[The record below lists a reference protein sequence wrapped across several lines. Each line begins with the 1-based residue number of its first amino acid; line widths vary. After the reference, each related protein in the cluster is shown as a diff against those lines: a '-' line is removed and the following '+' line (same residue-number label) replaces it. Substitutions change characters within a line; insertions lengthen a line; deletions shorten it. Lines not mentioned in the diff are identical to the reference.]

1 MDIDK
6 FEELIEKAKKDSKDS
21 FLRFAKGIYDVDESF
36 FDHIFEVPVLGRY
49 DSDELAT
56 TSLSTKTE
64 DELYEIINQEINR
77 DDMWESDDVA
87 IYVNLDEIDDLSESE
102 KSEWY
107 NLINCNAAIIYNNS
121 FFENAIKAD
130 SSKLSEKEVF
140 DKYQHILS
148 DTLTHERI
156 HINNAYLDI
165 DLENNTSESLNGAE
179 ANLRYDI
186 EDIDDYQEYESYWKD
201 NNEVMVEI
209 ITRMMSNYENGDTL
223 SKCLKKL
230 IEERNGKTIYPG
242 IDDKIVLATYV
253 LFTDE
258 LTEWMLF
265 GAYDFIRENKL
276 QKKILDV
283 CGTDMPLGTNQ
294 LKMNFEK
301 YLATLESDALSDE
314 QLEMLKMLGFSK
326 KIEISAAD
334 MKEAATSEK
343 ALGSLSGSLLDI
355 KSFIQ
360 KQDNREVA
368 S

>member
-6 FEELIEKAKKDSKDS
+6 FEKIIEKAKQDSKDS
-21 FLRFAKGIYDVDESF
+21 FLRFATGIYGIDESF
-36 FDHIFEVPVLGRY
+36 FDHLFEVPVLGRY

-56 TSLSTKTE
+56 TSLSTKSE
-64 DELYEIINQEINR
+64 DELYEIVDQAINR
-77 DDMWESDDVA
+77 DDMWKDGDVA
-87 IYVNLDEIDDLSESE
+87 KYVTLDEIDDLSESE

-107 NLINCNAAIIYNNS
+107 NLIRYNAAIIYNNS
-121 FFENAIKAD
+121 FFENAMKAD

-165 DLENNTSESLNGAE
+165 DLENGTSESLNGAE

-186 EDIDDYQEYESYWKD
+186 EDADKYQEYERYWED
-201 NNEVMVEI
+201 NNEVMVET
-209 ITRMMSNYENGDTL
+209 ITRMISNYQNGDNL
-223 SKCLKKL
+223 SECLKKL
-230 IEERNGKTIYPG
+230 IEERNGKTIYPD

-276 QKKILDV
+276 QKKIIDV
-283 CGTDMPLGTNQ
+283 CGTDMPLDTNQ
-294 LKMNFEK
+294 FKINFEK
-301 YLATLESDALSDE
+301 YLTTLENDALSED
-314 QLEMLKMLGFSK
+314 QLKMLEMLGFSK
-326 KIEISAAD
+326 KIEITADD
-334 MKEAATSEK
+334 MKETATSEK

-355 KSFIQ
+355 KAFM
-360 KQDNREVA
+360 KKTDNREV